1 MMKLE
6 YDKEV
11 DAAYIYVEYPLKQ
24 GRIKKTQSVD
34 DNIVVDFDA
43 AGKILG
49 VEILN
54 ARKVLSKKALLQAQ
68 VV

>member
-1 MMKLE
+1 MKLE

-11 DAAYIYVEYPLKQ
+11 DAAYLYLEYPLKQ
-24 GRIKKTQSVD
+24 WRIKKTQSVD

-43 AGKILG
+43 GGKMLG

-54 ARKVLSKKALLQAQ
+54 ARKVLSRKALLQAQ